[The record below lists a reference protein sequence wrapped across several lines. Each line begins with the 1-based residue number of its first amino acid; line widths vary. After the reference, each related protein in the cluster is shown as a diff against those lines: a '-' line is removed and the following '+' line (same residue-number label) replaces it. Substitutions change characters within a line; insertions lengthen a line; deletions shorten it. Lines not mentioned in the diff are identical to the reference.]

1 MMKVVLGGKGTVRQV
16 KEEASELV
24 LLGRK
29 PLVAIGIDMRV
40 AEAAKV
46 ANPSDARRPD

>member
-1 MMKVVLGGKGTVRQV
+1 VVLGGKGTVRQV

-29 PLVAIGIDMRV
+29 LLVVVGIDMRV
-40 AEAAKV
+40 AEAAKMT
-46 ANPSDARRPD
+46 NSSDARPPD